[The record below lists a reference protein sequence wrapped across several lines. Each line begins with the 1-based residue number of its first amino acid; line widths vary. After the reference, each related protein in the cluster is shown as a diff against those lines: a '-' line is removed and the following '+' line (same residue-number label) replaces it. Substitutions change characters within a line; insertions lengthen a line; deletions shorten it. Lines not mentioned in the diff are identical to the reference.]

1 MGDSILDSTKKI
13 LGFVADNTAFDVDV
27 IMHINTVFSD
37 LEQLGIGPAEGFA
50 IEDATPTW
58 EDYLGTDLR
67 LNNIKSYTY
76 LRVRMLVDPPATSY
90 LLNAMKDQIRE
101 LEWRINVRRED
112 TSWVDPTPA
121 TIVEPEV
128 IIVPSNQ
135 AWYSE

>member
-13 LGFVADNTAFDVDV
+13 LGFVADNTAFDADV

>member
-13 LGFVADNTAFDVDV
+13 LGFVADNTAFDADV

-121 TIVEPEV
+121 TTMEPEV
-128 IIVPSNQ
+128 IVVPSNQ